1 MVLLLVGL
9 VVLSF
14 RRIDVRIDRRE
25 LQVTYGGPIRFR
37 HVLARDEIES
47 ASVVEDLPAWK
58 WGWGYRGSRRLM
70 KKAAVVIR
78 RGPAIA
84 LALTDGTTLLVT
96 VDRPE
101 GAVAA
106 LEA

>member
-14 RRIDVRIDRRE
+14 RRIDVRIDRRG
-25 LQVTYGGPIRFR
+25 LRVTYAGRIRFR
-37 HVLARDEIES
+37 HVLSRDEIES
-47 ASVVEDLPAWK
+47 ASVVEDP
-58 WGWGYRGSRRLM
+58 
-70 KKAAVVIR
+70 
-78 RGPAIA
+78 IA
-84 LALTDGTTLLVT
+84 LALTDGTTRIVT
-96 VDRPE
+96 IDRPE